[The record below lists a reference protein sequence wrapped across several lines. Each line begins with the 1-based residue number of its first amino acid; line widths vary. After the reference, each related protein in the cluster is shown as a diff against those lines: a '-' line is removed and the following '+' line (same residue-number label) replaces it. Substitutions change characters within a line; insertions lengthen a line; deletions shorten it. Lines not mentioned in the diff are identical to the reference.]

1 MRNKTHKND
10 KGTNTKQKKRANRE
24 KTGQKP
30 KEEHFIFNL
39 IPTRPICLLWSVESP
54 GNCRYSSEAV
64 KRKTIQYFE
73 TRLFATVL
81 SEKEGKLQCA
91 PLQGKL
97 ISSVAL
103 INSQQHTVQEG
114 GRVKVVS
121 FFKKRTEK

>member
-1 MRNKTHKND
+1 M
-10 KGTNTKQKKRANRE
+10 
-24 KTGQKP
+24 
-30 KEEHFIFNL
+30 
-39 IPTRPICLLWSVESP
+39 LWSVESP

-121 FFKKRTEK
+121 FFFKKKDREIRSKTIKKKKKQQGAKGENTE